1 LPVDNNDF
9 AQQSSPESEFEQ
21 TKLNNKDQSDHF
33 DDFAQEKSGL
43 VYILGIAE
51 RLRATISDEQENGE
65 ATHRSS
71 LRGKFIA

>member
-1 LPVDNNDF
+1 MPVDNNDF
-9 AQQSSPESEFEQ
+9 AQQSSPESEFQQ
-21 TKLNNKDQSDHF
+21 TQLNN
-33 DDFAQEKSGL
+33 DFAQEKSGL